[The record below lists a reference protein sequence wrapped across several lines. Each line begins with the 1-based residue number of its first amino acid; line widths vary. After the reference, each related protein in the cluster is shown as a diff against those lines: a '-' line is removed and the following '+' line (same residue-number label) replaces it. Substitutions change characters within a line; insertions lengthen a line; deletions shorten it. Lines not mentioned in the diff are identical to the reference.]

1 MPQNASAPST
11 TTLTVIRLA
20 ALFTFLAVAM
30 GAVVCATSS
39 GASCPTWPGCRPD
52 EIAPQWQLSPI
63 IEFTHRVVASAAG
76 PLVLAA
82 AIMSRRLSGPDR
94 LVRVLPLVALVG
106 ALAAG
111 AFGRLAVLSSLP
123 TWLGAVD
130 LLCALT
136 AMTAMGVAAARV
148 GADRPDGPSRS
159 AAQGPPLQVRRLA
172 AVSVVVLAV
181 MHVTGI
187 FAAGPHSYTRC
198 LGWPIW
204 QLIGSDLHPWL
215 QALRLGLASLGAA
228 LVVTTAVRAGQT
240 DRLRRWGIILATL
253 FAAEMVL
260 GLVIRAQ
267 ALNAGVAAAYSVL
280 AVALLSCLGLLM
292 AVAGASTPLPRDDA
306 SRRLDPESGVVH
318 RPASGSDVLKDPAAV
333 LDDPDGAQVLG
344 VAGH

>member
-1 MPQNASAPST
+1 MPQNASAAST
-11 TTLTVIRLA
+11 AALTVIRLA

-30 GAVVCATSS
+30 GAVVCATGS

-52 EIAPQWQLSPI
+52 EIAPQWQLSPL

-94 LVRVLPLVALVG
+94 LVRILPLVALVG

-130 LLCALT
+130 LFCALA
-136 AMTAMGVAAARV
+136 AMTAMGVAAIRV
-148 GADRPDGPSRS
+148 GTAGPQSTSRS
-159 AAQGPPLQVRRLA
+159 GAEGRSVQVRRLA
-172 AVSVVVLAV
+172 AMSLIVLVV

-204 QLIGSDLHPWL
+204 QLIDSDLHPWL
-215 QALRLGLASLGAA
+215 QALRLGLAGLGAA
-228 LVVTTAVRAGQT
+228 LVVTTAVVASLDG
-240 DRLRRWGIILATL
+240 RLRRWGVILATL
-253 FAAEMVL
+253 LAAEMVL

-267 ALNAGVAAAYSVL
+267 VLNAGVAAAYSVL

-292 AVAGASTPLPRDDA
+292 AVARARIGRDATPLMSAPL
-306 SRRLDPESGVVH
+306 RRE
-318 RPASGSDVLKDPAAV
+318 PAETK
-333 LDDPDGAQVLG
+333 
-344 VAGH
+344 